1 VTSDVTPS
9 VTALAP
15 DEILIDRAGPVLT
28 LTFNRPAARNALTW
42 TMYDRLT
49 RTCDE
54 VDADDSIRVLVL
66 RGAGGQAFVSGT
78 DIGQFPAFTGAADG
92 IAYERD
98 GDRRIQRL
106 EAVRKPVIAQIQGFA
121 VGAGLR
127 IAAACDLRI
136 ATPDAR
142 FGAPIA
148 RTLGNCLSADAY
160 ARLVDLLGPSRV
172 TALLFTARLLPAP
185 DALAAGFVHELVAP
199 DAIDARVRALAA
211 EIAGHAPITLRVT
224 KEAVRRIR
232 AARPVPDIEDLI
244 AETYGSA
251 DFREGVRAF
260 LEKRTPQWR
269 DR

>member
-1 VTSDVTPS
+1 MSGGSEKRAVESDDVLS
-9 VTALAP
+9 AR
-15 DEILIDRAGPVLT
+15 DGPVLT

-42 TMYDRLT
+42 AMYERLT
-49 RTCDE
+49 DACEE

-66 RGAGGQAFVSGT
+66 RGAGGQAFVAGT
-78 DIGQFPAFTGAADG
+78 DIAQVRAFSGSADG
-92 IAYERD
+92 IAYER
-98 GDRRIQRL
+98 GSDRHIGRL
-106 EAVRKPVIAQIQGFA
+106 GAVRKPVIAAIEGFA

-160 ARLVDLLGPSRV
+160 AALVDLLGPSRV
-172 TALLFTARLLPAP
+172 TALLFTARLLGAQE
-185 DALAAGFVHELVAP
+185 AHAAGFVDEIVAP
-199 DAIDARVRALAA
+199 DAMDGRVQALAR

-224 KEAVRRIR
+224 KEALRRIR
-232 AARPVPDIEDLI
+232 TARPVPDIDDLI
-244 AETYGSA
+244 SETYGSA

-269 DR
+269 GH